1 MPSVGAHLRPLF
13 GDRGW
18 IIILMSIFIFMTAKD
33 FLTPRTSSSPRKS
46 ADYLH
51 SGAGP
56 DPSVVSNDDVYMPA
70 KKATMR
76 FYYWYVNLFNSD

>member
-1 MPSVGAHLRPLF
+1 MPSAGAQLRPIF

-33 FLTPRTSSSPRKS
+33 FLTPKTSSPRKS

-51 SGAGP
+51 SGVDP
-56 DPSVVSNDDVYMPA
+56 DPSVASNDHLYMPT
-70 KKATMR
+70 KKATMK
-76 FYYWYVNLFNSD
+76 FYYW